1 MKDLNR
7 FEYLQLA
14 AALMPEASKSQD
26 YDILA
31 HELFEL
37 AKAIRSKYHER
48 YCYEGS
54 AFELLNHVE
63 RANPLE
69 ECD

>member
-1 MKDLNR
+1 MKNLNR

-14 AALMPEASKSQD
+14 ASLMPESSKSSD
-26 YDILA
+26 YDVLA

-37 AKAIRSKYHER
+37 AKAIER
-48 YCYEGS
+48 EYKSRYAYEGPE

-63 RANPLE
+63 RANPL
-69 ECD
+69 

>member
-14 AALMPEASKSQD
+14 AALMPESQKSAN
-26 YDILA
+26 YDVLA

-37 AKAIRSKYHER
+37 AKAIQAEYINR
-48 YCYEGS
+48 YRYEGDGQ
-54 AFELLNHVE
+54 FELLNHVE
-63 RANPLE
+63 RALPLE
-69 ECD
+69 